1 MRRQLQGLESEAAE
15 KQQAAGRLFGF
26 LGIGAGEAQAGEAAA
41 TEAESNGNGMGQV
54 RRAQQTRLR
63 EPGAALIK
71 ACAQAAGRPC
81 HAC

>member
-41 TEAESNGNGMGQV
+41 TEAESNGNGMGQ
-54 RRAQQTRLR
+54 
-63 EPGAALIK
+63 
-71 ACAQAAGRPC
+71 
-81 HAC
+81 